1 MNLAH
6 LGGSEWQNVR
16 PPLTERGIEMDIPT
30 PWLRPALL
38 AALLFT
44 WLWTAFTCVGPGYDW
59 GVRIMAEAG
68 ASGWLASLAV
78 IGGAGCD
85 AVLGLGLLFKRWR
98 RRVLMAQLVLMVAYT
113 LFITLVLPHYWLDPY
128 GGVSKNLVLIIA
140 TLWLYGQEARP

>member
-1 MNLAH
+1 
-6 LGGSEWQNVR
+6 
-16 PPLTERGIEMDIPT
+16 
-30 PWLRPALL
+30 
-38 AALLFT
+38 
-44 WLWTAFTCVGPGYDW
+44 
-59 GVRIMAEAG
+59 MAEAG
-68 ASGWLASLAV
+68 ATGWLASLAV

-140 TLWLYGQEARP
+140 TLWLYGQEAHP